1 MNPSNRTQLLRRYE
15 AEASVCATDPES
27 PGMDFY
33 SPFGPMIAKVKI
45 AIPLIDRIN
54 QYADEFIAG
63 RQGMEF
69 VLPQSLVFDGGE
81 ESLANQT
88 ARFIVRYLERI
99 TSSTV
104 AEVKFQSFWVVSQ
117 YARTPS
123 PVHFHSGDISG
134 VLYLKVPEIS
144 DEEAEGAK
152 TYIEG
157 RNAGQINFLIGG
169 RQQYSKTLISFKP
182 AVGDFYI
189 FPGWLLHGAEPFRG
203 QGERR
208 SLAFN
213 AFVPY
218 TDH

>member
-88 ARFIVRYLERI
+88 GGSSCVISSGSRARPWLK
-99 TSSTV
+99 SSSR
-104 AEVKFQSFWVVSQ
+104 A
-117 YARTPS
+117 
-123 PVHFHSGDISG
+123 SG
-134 VLYLKVPEIS
+134 
-144 DEEAEGAK
+144 
-152 TYIEG
+152 
-157 RNAGQINFLIGG
+157 
-169 RQQYSKTLISFKP
+169 
-182 AVGDFYI
+182 
-189 FPGWLLHGAEPFRG
+189 W
-203 QGERR
+203 
-208 SLAFN
+208 
-213 AFVPY
+213 
-218 TDH
+218 